1 MIPGENSTSKH
12 LTWFVLFFWCES
24 LWSSSALVGSPNLK
38 LFLFKLQTRLLIS
51 FTQRQTLTQRREKSP
66 KAWSRRKIFFFYFF
80 YCFSVL
86 YERRQAVWEMV
97 VPDWTAHIL
106 RWYHVLP
113 PISPRLPSHD
123 PFSHVPSCI
132 SYHRLRFCHDSFLCF
147 VLFFLFV
154 SATNHLLW
162 GQTALLYLTLWS
174 AQL

>member
-12 LTWFVLFFWCES
+12 LTSFVLFFWCES

-51 FTQRQTLTQRREKSP
+51 FTQRQTLTQRREKIPQSP
-66 KAWSRRKIFFFYFF
+66 KQEKNLFLLLFLLFFCFIWKKTGRLRDGCSWLDSSDPEVISR
-80 YCFSVL
+80 
-86 YERRQAVWEMV
+86 
-97 VPDWTAHIL
+97 
-106 RWYHVLP
+106 LP

-162 GQTALLYLTLWS
+162 GQTDLLYLTLWS

>member
-1 MIPGENSTSKH
+1 MIPGENSASKH

-86 YERRQAVWEMV
+86 YERRQVIWEMV

-106 RWYHVLP
+106 RWYYVLP